1 MVSSNIALI
10 MTLIFVLGIIFIA
23 FEDFIKTNKAA
34 TSLAMAVS
42 LWALTISNLN
52 VDVGANEFQ
61 AFLGVHKEV
70 AQHSLE
76 KQSEVFATSQLAE
89 HLGDVSATLFFILA
103 SMLLVNTVDK
113 YGGFKEVSSRIATN
127 NKRRLLWYISFA
139 SFFFSA
145 LLDNLAASI
154 VIIAILR
161 KLVPDRTD
169 RMKYACMAILA
180 CNAGGSWSPIGD
192 VTTLLLWVNGR
203 ITVQHQVLELFL
215 PALVNMLVP
224 LVICHFW
231 LFKPNA
237 KLRQEGVSL
246 KACSLKA
253 EMPEHVRMTVFIM
266 GVLSLSLV
274 PVYQIVFGLPAFFGA
289 IIGLVILWVYTDHL
303 SKKKLKGINLEDL
316 RMTNLF
322 HDADLATILYFLG
335 ILMSVGAM
343 SVAGILPRLAESL
356 ESLTAISSSIELNT
370 NFLAVIS
377 GAMSS
382 LVDNVALVAGMLGM
396 YPLGYNETMVVD
408 GSFWTFLAYSAV
420 TGGSLLIIGSGTG
433 VTVMG
438 LEKIPFSYYFKR
450 FSGLAL
456 AGYLSGAVV
465 YLLLNY
471 VI

>member
-1 MVSSNIALI
+1 MVSSTIALI
-10 MTLIFVLGIIFIA
+10 MSLIFAVGILFIA
-23 FEDFIKTNKAA
+23 LEDFIKTNKAA
-34 TSLAMAVS
+34 TALAMAVS
-42 LWALTISNLN
+42 LWALTIANLS
-52 VDVGANEFQ
+52 VEQGANEFQ
-61 AFLGVHKEV
+61 AFLGTHSEL
-70 AQHSLE
+70 AQESLAE
-76 KQSEVFATSQLAE
+76 QTRVFAGSQLGE

-127 NKRRLLWYISFA
+127 DKRRLLWYISFA
-139 SFFFSA
+139 AFFFSA

-161 KLVPDRTD
+161 KLVPDKTD
-169 RMKYACMAILA
+169 RMKYACMVILA

-203 ITVQHQVLELFL
+203 ISVLSQVKELFL
-215 PALVNMLVP
+215 PALFNMLVP
-224 LVICHFW
+224 LIICHFW

-246 KACSLKA
+246 KASSLKA
-253 EMPEHVRMTVFIM
+253 EMPEHIRMTVFVM

-289 IIGLVILWVYTDHL
+289 MIGLVVLWVYTDHL
-303 SKKKLKGINLEDL
+303 SKKKLKGINLDDL

-356 ESLTAISSSIELNT
+356 EQWTAISPSLETNA
-370 NFLAVIS
+370 NFLAMIS

-396 YPLGYNETMVVD
+396 YPLGYNETMVLD
-408 GSFWTFLAYSAV
+408 GSFWTFLAYCAV

-456 AGYLSGAVV
+456 AGYVSGALV
-465 YLLLNY
+465 YLLINY
-471 VI
+471 VF

>member
-1 MVSSNIALI
+1 MVSSTVAIVMSIIFAFGILFIAL
-10 MTLIFVLGIIFIA
+10 
-23 FEDFIKTNKAA
+23 EDIIKTNKAA
-34 TSLAMAVS
+34 TALGMAVI
-42 LWALTISNLN
+42 LWALTIANLSIEAQ
-52 VDVGANEFQ
+52 DVSFK
-61 AFLGVHKEV
+61 AFLSD
-70 AQHSLE
+70 HSELLDE
-76 KQSEVFATSQLAE
+76 SLNIQMKTFATTKLSE

-139 SFFFSA
+139 AFFFSA
-145 LLDNLAASI
+145 FLDNLAASI

-169 RMKYACMAILA
+169 RMKYACMCILA
-180 CNAGGSWSPIGD
+180 CNAGGAWSPIGD

-203 ITVQHQVLELFL
+203 ISVGHQFTSLFL
-215 PALVNMLVP
+215 PSLFNMLVS
-224 LVICHFW
+224 LTICHFW

-237 KLRQEGVSL
+237 KLRQEGENL
-246 KACSLKA
+246 KACELKT
-253 EMPEHVRMTVFIM
+253 EMPEHIRMTVFIL
-266 GVLSLSLV
+266 GLLSLSLV
-274 PVYQIVFGLPAFFGA
+274 PVYQIFFKLPAFFGA
-289 IIGLVILWVYTDHL
+289 MIGLVILWIYTDHL
-303 SKKKLKGINLEDL
+303 SKNKLKGINLDKL

-322 HDADLATILYFLG
+322 HDADIATILYFLG

-356 ESLTAISSSIELNT
+356 ESLTAISSSIEINSS
-370 NFLAVIS
+370 FLASIS
-377 GAMSS
+377 GVVSS

-396 YPLGYNETMVVD
+396 YPLGYNEMMITD
-408 GSFWTFLAYSAV
+408 GAFWTFLAYCAV

-438 LEKIPFSYYFKR
+438 LEKIPFTYYLKR

-456 AGYLSGAVV
+456 AGYISGAAV
-465 YLLLNY
+465 YVLINY
-471 VI
+471 II

>member
-1 MVSSNIALI
+1 MVSSTIALI
-10 MTLIFVLGIIFIA
+10 MSLIFAVGILFIA
-23 FEDFIKTNKAA
+23 LEDFIKTNKAA
-34 TSLAMAVS
+34 TALAMAVS
-42 LWALTISNLN
+42 LWALTIANLN
-52 VDVGANEFQ
+52 VEPQSKEFQ
-61 AFLGVHKEV
+61 AFVASKTEV
-70 AQHSLE
+70 QEQSL
-76 KQSEVFATSQLAE
+76 SEQGKVFATSQLAE

-127 NKRRLLWYISFA
+127 DKRRLLWYISFA

-161 KLVPDRTD
+161 KLVPDKTD

-203 ITVQHQVLELFL
+203 ITVQSQVLSLFL
-215 PALVNMLVP
+215 PALFNMLVP

-231 LFKPNA
+231 LFKANA

-246 KACSLKA
+246 KASSLKV
-253 EMPEHVRMTVFIM
+253 EMPEHIRLTVFIL
-266 GVLSLSLV
+266 GVLSLCLV
-274 PVYQIVFGLPAFFGA
+274 PVYQIYFGLPAFFGA
-289 IIGLVILWVYTDHL
+289 MIGLVVLWVYTDHL
-303 SKKKLKGINLEDL
+303 SKKKLKGINLDSL

-322 HDADLATILYFLG
+322 HDADIATILYFLG

-356 ESLTAISSSIELNT
+356 EHLTAITPSLEANT

-396 YPLGYNETMVVD
+396 FPLGYNETMLVD
-408 GSFWTFLAYSAV
+408 GSFWTFLAYCAV

-438 LEKIPFSYYFKR
+438 LEKIPFTYYLKR

-456 AGYLSGAVV
+456 AGYLSGALV
-465 YLLLNY
+465 YLLMNY
-471 VI
+471 AF

>member
-1 MVSSNIALI
+1 MVSSSIALL
-10 MTLIFVLGIIFIA
+10 MSLIFGVGILFISL
-23 FEDFIKTNKAA
+23 EDFIKINKAA
-34 TSLAMAVS
+34 TALAMAVS
-42 LWALTISNLN
+42 LWGLTTMNYVVDSTSAEFSLFLSSHSELANLSII
-52 VDVGANEFQ
+52 EQ
-61 AFLGVHKEV
+61 SKAFVTGLLG
-70 AQHSLE
+70 
-76 KQSEVFATSQLAE
+76 E
-89 HLGDVSATLFFILA
+89 HLGDVSASLFFILT

-113 YGGFKEVSSRIATN
+113 YGGFKEVSARIATN
-127 NKRRLLWYISFA
+127 DKRRLLWYISFA

-161 KLVPDRTD
+161 KLVPHRTD

-203 ITVQHQVLELFL
+203 ITVQSQVLKLFL

-237 KLRQEGVSL
+237 KLRQEGENLRAST
-246 KACSLKA
+246 LKA
-253 EMPEHVRMTVFIM
+253 EMPEHIRLTIFAM

-274 PVYQIVFGLPAFFGA
+274 PVYQIVFGIPAFFGA
-289 IIGLVILWVYTDHL
+289 MIGLVVLWVYTDHL
-303 SKKKLKGINLEDL
+303 SKKKLKGINLDDL
-316 RMTNLF
+316 KMTNLF
-322 HDADLATILYFLG
+322 HDADIATILYFLG

-343 SVAGILPRLAESL
+343 SVAGILPRLADSL
-356 ESLTAISSSIELNT
+356 EQITSVSSSMEWNT
-370 NFLAVIS
+370 NLLSIIS
-377 GAMSS
+377 GAVSS

-408 GSFWTFLAYSAV
+408 GSFWTFLAYCAV

-438 LEKIPFSYYFKR
+438 LEKIPFSYYLKR

-456 AGYLSGAVV
+456 AGYLSGALV
-465 YLLLNY
+465 YLLLSTLF
-471 VI
+471 